1 MVRIQKGSVLIYR
14 VFDIAEEVN
23 LSRVEELLTREV
35 SRSRLRFTLTPRQV
49 VIMRNAP
56 VTIALGET
64 DLTFHS
70 QNLKV
75 EVFAKFWDYGV
86 LSILFQVPIEAG
98 TEWNTLVETGA
109 RLETDTLIDEAARF
123 RAQELVNLVRPAL
136 RDPHHWHEIEDYV
149 IYFFEDI
156 QGIDQASELLEK
168 ADVARLILAETQ
180 APLSERS
187 KRSIIDEGTYQY
199 AENDLTVIDWNS
211 AIVVEPSGKK
221 EVPEVIEFVLT
232 HMMEMRYYDGLLDQ
246 KLATLYD
253 SIEESRGRYFSNR
266 FTTLSREASAR
277 YIEFSEFIE
286 RVDNS
291 FKVVGDFYL
300 AKIFRAA
307 GEQFR
312 IPEWEA
318 NISRKINLF
327 SNLSEL
333 LQGEVNVN
341 RSLWLEVT
349 IVVLILF
356 ELVTTF
362 TKVLMGGAG

>member
-1 MVRIQKGSVLIYR
+1 MVSINKGSILIYR
-14 VFDIAEEVN
+14 VFDIAEEIN
-23 LSRVEELLTREV
+23 LQEVERIF
-35 SRSRLRFTLTPRQV
+35 SSQAASSRLRFLLSPRQV

-56 VTIALGET
+56 VTVSLGESE
-64 DLTFHS
+64 LTLLDR
-70 QNLKV
+70 QVKA

-86 LSILFQVPIEAG
+86 LSLQFQIPIEPGSSWA
-98 TEWNTLVETGA
+98 TLVDWGA
-109 RLETDTLIDEAARF
+109 RIELDTLLDEAARF
-123 RAQELVNLVRPAL
+123 RAQELVHVVRPAM
-136 RDPHHWHEIEDYV
+136 RDPHHWQEIEDYV

-156 QGIDQASELLEK
+156 SGIQKARDLVTH
-168 ADVARLILAETQ
+168 ADVAKLILAEPHAEISEASRQ
-180 APLSERS
+180 EILSEG
-187 KRSIIDEGTYQY
+187 IYQY
-199 AENDLTVIDWNS
+199 AENDLTIIDWNS

-232 HMMEMRYYDGLLDQ
+232 HMMEMRYYDGLLDER
-246 KLATLYD
+246 LSTIYD
-253 SIEESRGRYFSNR
+253 AIEESRSRFFSNR
-266 FTTLSREASAR
+266 FNVLSREASAR

-300 AKIFRAA
+300 AKIFRGA

-318 NISRKINLF
+318 NISRKINIF

-333 LQGEVNVN
+333 LQGEVNAN

-349 IVVLILF
+349 IVVLITF
-356 ELVTTF
+356 ELFTTF
-362 TKVLMGGAG
+362 AKFPWK